1 MNLLT
6 VPRKVVGLEYK
17 ALRYPAQVLE
27 VKIIAA
33 KLPEESAFRLGFERL
48 LGGLDSAAGALLAD
62 PALVERGRLLTRRT
76 EIVAKAAT
84 LESKAAQ
91 RREQADTELK
101 NRIAQAGKD
110 KKQAQAE
117 RDDQERRIAAAKT
130 AEKQAVDRAARE
142 RRQAEQDEAKA
153 KADADV
159 AAERDRL
166 AAKRSQI
173 DEVASAR
180 TKGAKQQLTD
190 AARDKQSA
198 HQRKSEAD
206 TLAALAQAEKASRR
220 S

>member
-27 VKIIAA
+27 VKVIAA
-33 KLPEESAFRLGFERL
+33 KLPEESSFRLGFERL
-48 LGGLDSAAGALLAD
+48 LGSLDSTAGALLAD
-62 PALVERGRLLTRRT
+62 SALVERGRLLTRRT

-84 LESKAAQ
+84 LESKATQ
-91 RREQADTELK
+91 RRAKADSDLK
-101 NRIAQAGKD
+101 KRIAQAAGD

-117 RDDQERRIAAAKT
+117 RDDQERRIAAAKA
-130 AEKQAVDRAARE
+130 AEKQAVERAARE
-142 RRQAEQDEAKA
+142 RRQAEQDEAEA
-153 KADADV
+153 KAEAGV
-159 AAERDRL
+159 AEERNRL

-180 TKGAKQQLTD
+180 TKGAKQQLTE

-206 TLAALAQAEKASRR
+206 TLAALAEAEKAARR